1 MAKFSPQI
9 PFFNRILNRLIS
21 VYGVLIISVVSVI
34 SLSQSYLG
42 MDQLMGGLGTT
53 VADLYRDFLGVTSV
67 LLVAW
72 LVTFSLTNTLLS
84 SSRPPLI

>member
-42 MDQLMGGLGTT
+42 MEQLMGGLGAT
-53 VADLYRDFLGVTSV
+53 VAD
-67 LLVAW
+67 
-72 LVTFSLTNTLLS
+72 
-84 SSRPPLI
+84 